1 MNSDHKNT
9 VKVFKAFCDEHR
21 LQILDLLKDGEKS
34 ACSLLENLD
43 VSQSTLSHHMKIL
56 CDSGIVN
63 FRKESRWV
71 FYSINKEVASAVA
84 DILNNWAE

>member
-56 CDSGIVN
+56 CESGIIKG
-63 FRKESRWV
+63 RKDGKWV
-71 FYSINKEVASAVA
+71 YYSINEEGVNTAKSFL
-84 DILNNWAE
+84 DKKL